1 MRKSVQKVT
10 GANVVVLQRMCGRLY
25 AISRRGDRVSARF
38 IPKRVRERPTRP
50 GVVVPF
56 PGR

>member
-1 MRKSVQKVT
+1 MESVEKCPQ
-10 GANVVVLQRMCGRLY
+10 NVVVLQRMCGRLY
-25 AISRRGDRVSARF
+25 AISRRGDRVSVRF
-38 IPKRVRERPTRP
+38 IPKRERQRPTRP